1 MCYGTYNKS
10 RLIPMV
16 CPPPRTGT
24 EERRKGGYGLHG
36 LHLEV
41 ALGGVVAFDDGPLY
55 DFSREGD
62 GEGLAFF
69 IVASDWNCLAAIPLH
84 GSDALVKLD
93 ENEIIADDGIEFLSG
108 KKFHVG
114 DAFR

>member
-1 MCYGTYNKS
+1 MG
-10 RLIPMV
+10 PMV
-16 CPPPRTGT
+16 SIS
-24 EERRKGGYGLHG
+24 KGGGAGHFED
-36 LHLEV
+36 LELV
-41 ALGGVVAFDDGPLY
+41 LGGVVAFEDGPLD

-84 GSDALVKLD
+84 GSDTLVKLD
-93 ENEIIADDGIEFLSG
+93 ENEIIADDGAEFPSG

-114 DAFR
+114 EAFR